1 MEPSVS
7 GSGPAEFAWPLLPN
21 PSPLGWLFVRDSR
34 HSVEVVTGGASEEC
48 GASDARTSFDGA
60 SLCDQCADR
69 RVARITGYPE
79 LPEPPPPATLPGPDG
94 REHHFGIRVRRAP
107 TGIEVELQET
117 GVAGPDDGYHFAV
130 LGPHDADVDA
140 LVEGVTRRA
149 TDGIEKQQL
158 QPHPHRGGGLL
169 RDDGVEGRLVWCGER
184 EPGSPYDVAVDGR
197 RLTRDEFGQALEP
210 YEGWRFRFVLE
221 DPCDDVRP
229 DADVIA
235 MSARRA
241 QEVQPMSAT
250 AGRPT
255 IDEALVEFLVEQEE
269 RLAARTFRNYADVI
283 HLLRDCLNGY
293 GYQSLD
299 ADERR
304 RWESA
309 YERDEEAFVHVF
321 GPAKIA
327 DNLGEF
333 LDYFMIRKV
342 MAGEELLRAAGTVTK
357 KLAKWLG
364 VHGYLDENAVED
376 AVDRGAAAARDLPN
390 AEKLSGLLYEQARK
404 SRIDVQALD
413 DDDYVEDYLMIDRVE
428 PGALWFEGEIGPVK
442 VPKAASDIAQ
452 PGWSINIVL
461 GRTNKTWHVV
471 EVGNVYP

>member
-1 MEPSVS
+1 M
-7 GSGPAEFAWPLLPN
+7 
-21 PSPLGWLFVRDSR
+21 
-34 HSVEVVTGGASEEC
+34 TGGAGEEC
-48 GASDARTSFDGA
+48 GASDARTSLDGA

-69 RVARITGYPE
+69 RIARITGYPE

-94 REHHFGIRVRRAP
+94 REHHFRIRVRRAP

-117 GVAGPDDGYHFAV
+117 GVGGPDDGYHFAV
-130 LGPHDADVDA
+130 LGSHAADVDA
-140 LVEGVTRRA
+140 LVEAVTRRA
-149 TDGIEKQQL
+149 TDGIARQQL
-158 QPHPHRGGGLL
+158 EPHPHRAGWLL
-169 RDDGVEGRLVWCGER
+169 RDDDVEGRLVWGVER
-184 EPGSPYDVAVDGR
+184 EHGGPYDVIVDGR
-197 RLTRDEFGQALEP
+197 RLTWDELGQAVEP
-210 YEGWRFRFVLE
+210 YEGWRFRLGLE
-221 DPCDDVRP
+221 DPCDDLRP
-229 DADVIA
+229 DAEMIA
-235 MSARRA
+235 VSAPYA
-241 QEVQPMSAT
+241 QEVQPMSGT
-250 AGRPT
+250 AGVPT
-255 IDEALVEFLVEQEE
+255 IDEALAEFLVEQEK
-269 RLAARTFRNYADVI
+269 RLAPRTFRNYADVI

-293 GYQSLD
+293 GHQSLD
-299 ADERR
+299 ADECR
-304 RWESA
+304 RWESV

-364 VHGYLDENAVED
+364 AGGYLDESAVEE
-376 AVDRGAAAARDLPN
+376 AVERGAAAARDLPN
-390 AEKLSGLLYEQARK
+390 ADKLSGLLYEQARR

-413 DDDYVEDYLMIDRVE
+413 DDDYVEDYLMIERVE

-442 VPKAASDIAQ
+442 VPKTASDIAQ

-461 GRTNKTWHVV
+461 GRANETWHVV